1 MCCFV
6 LFCGGEEPHVLRGEE
21 GKTSTLVG
29 CLERCT
35 NRNHRHSCKHRV
47 GLFMVSQCMSL
58 SIDLINY
65 FEWMYVKMFRSC
77 ALVGSLLRLENKKL
91 FDVCDL

>member
-1 MCCFV
+1 
-6 LFCGGEEPHVLRGEE
+6 
-21 GKTSTLVG
+21 
-29 CLERCT
+29 
-35 NRNHRHSCKHRV
+35 
-47 GLFMVSQCMSL
+47 MSL